1 MPARRVVA
9 VLVASLVMFPALAIA
24 TVLPA
29 RPAAGKWTVYGGGEF
44 TVNSARTSVSRLI
57 LKPGSAT
64 GCGKGKISVAGTQKL
79 TTVSRGGVTN
89 WMVGTTSASA
99 TELISGVG
107 GIRVKVH
114 QDGRVRTGKL
124 ALLFAIAGEVRDNEG
139 ALMFGACSLTFS
151 PRK

>member
-1 MPARRVVA
+1 
-9 VLVASLVMFPALAIA
+9 MFPALALA

-29 RPAAGKWTVYGGGEF
+29 RPAAGKWTNYGGGGF
-44 TVNSARTSVSRLI
+44 TVNSARTSISHLI
-57 LKPGSAT
+57 LKPGSTT

-89 WMVGTTSASA
+89 WMVGTTSLRA

-107 GIRVKVH
+107 AIKVKVH
-114 QDGRVRTGKL
+114 QDGHVRTGKL
-124 ALLFAIAGEVRDNEG
+124 AMLFAVAGEVRDNDG
-139 ALMFGACSLTFS
+139 ALTFGDCSLTFA